1 MPRRSPFTA
10 VPARLA
16 EIARPRLADLHVHTT
31 ASDGDYTPEQVV
43 ALARQAKLAAV
54 AITDHDTLAS
64 VGEARAAAEG
74 GLEVVSG
81 VEISASYSGRE
92 VHLLGYFVRP
102 DDRAINA
109 ALAHIR
115 EGRRTRFHDFVARLA
130 AAGTRLPDD
139 RVRLVAGSAAS
150 IGRRHLAKLLVD
162 CGFARSRVEAFHRV
176 LGPVA
181 RAVVPKVLL
190 PVEQAIR
197 LVRGA
202 GGVASLAHPSPDLAD
217 EDFRALADAGL
228 AAIEAEYPWSR
239 NSPAAQL
246 RATAARHGLAVT
258 GGSDCHGP
266 DPSHRRVGSHGVTP
280 AELTALRDLAVP
292 ANSVAS
298 RG

>member
-1 MPRRSPFTA
+1 MPRRSPFSD

-16 EIARPRLADLHVHTT
+16 EIARPRLADLHVHTS
-31 ASDGDYTPEQVV
+31 ASDGDYTPAQVV

-54 AITDHDTLAS
+54 AITDHDTLAA
-64 VGEARAAAEG
+64 VGAARAATEG

-81 VEISASYSGRE
+81 VEISASHTGRE
-92 VHLLGYFVRP
+92 LHLLGYFVRP
-102 DDRAINA
+102 DDGELDA
-109 ALAHIR
+109 ALARVR
-115 EGRRTRFHDFVARLA
+115 EGRRARFHHFVARLA

-139 RVRLVAGSAAS
+139 RVELVAGDAAS
-150 IGRRHLAKLLVD
+150 LGRRHLAKLLVD
-162 CGFARSRVEAFHRV
+162 CGFARSRVEAFHRL

-190 PVEQAIR
+190 PVGEAIR

-202 GGVASLAHPSPDLAD
+202 GGVASLAHPPPDLAD
-217 EDFRALADAGL
+217 EDFLALVGAGL
-228 AAIEAEYPWSR
+228 AAVEAEYPWGR
-239 NSPAAQL
+239 NSPARRL
-246 RATAARHGLAVT
+246 RATAARLGLAVT

-266 DPSHRRVGSHGVTP
+266 DPSHRRVGSRGVTA